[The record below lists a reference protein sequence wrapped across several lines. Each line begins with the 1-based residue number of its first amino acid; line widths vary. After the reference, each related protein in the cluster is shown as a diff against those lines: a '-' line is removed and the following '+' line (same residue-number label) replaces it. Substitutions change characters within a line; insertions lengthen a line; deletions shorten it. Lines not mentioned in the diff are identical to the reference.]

1 MPATPLRRRRR
12 SLTGRP
18 LRRVD
23 CSRASA
29 YPEGCDLYSRSAIQA
44 SSIHLDRPYT
54 TPGRVHP
61 GPKIWCIR
69 PPGLANSRGPRRL
82 GPSARAAPEA
92 RCHGESPRRDG
103 TERNTFDPEHWYQ
116 LGSSTTL
123 LQKTWKNLRIAQGAC
138 DGEGGG
144 GGEGGPEHD
153 DGERAEEKEDA
164 QWATAVQEAVPRSAM
179 LPARRLAAVAVAALV
194 QAKCGEAE
202 EEAEHEE
209 EDEGERR
216 RRREEEDAQEATAVQ
231 EAVPGSARLPARR
244 LAAAAV
250 AIEEEL
256 EKELATDALA
266 QACVDRRRRDR
277 EEEEHE
283 CKEEGGGETMG
294 HCFLAG
300 AA

>member
-44 SSIHLDRPYT
+44 IHLDRPYT
-54 TPGRVHP
+54 TPDRAHP

-138 DGEGGG
+138 DGEGGEEE
-144 GGEGGPEHD
+144 GGEGS
-153 DGERAEEKEDA
+153 R
-164 QWATAVQEAVPRSAM
+164 
-179 LPARRLAAVAVAALV
+179 
-194 QAKCGEAE
+194 
-202 EEAEHEE
+202 
-209 EDEGERR
+209 
-216 RRREEEDAQEATAVQ
+216 EEDA
-231 EAVPGSARLPARR
+231 GGGAR
-244 LAAAAV
+244 AAAGAK
-250 AIEEEL
+250 AQGTGSRRTIAL
-256 EKELATDALA
+256 CPSSSGMLLTRSSCGFASRGTCSWRWCTASPSRSQAPPAKGTSPSTSSLGPPIPSPWPRANPRATS
-266 QACVDRRRRDR
+266 RPSPP
-277 EEEEHE
+277 
-283 CKEEGGGETMG
+283 TT
-294 HCFLAG
+294 
-300 AA
+300 

>member
-144 GGEGGPEHD
+144 GGEGG
-153 DGERAEEKEDA
+153 
-164 QWATAVQEAVPRSAM
+164 
-179 LPARRLAAVAVAALV
+179 RRE
-194 QAKCGEAE
+194 GRRREGG
-202 EEAEHEE
+202 
-209 EDEGERR
+209 GERR
-216 RRREEEDAQEATAVQ
+216 RTLKRPRRCKRRSRGA
-231 EAVPGSARLPARR
+231 PGCPHVASRPRPSRSRR
-244 LAAAAV
+244 NW
-250 AIEEEL
+250 
-256 EKELATDALA
+256 K
-266 QACVDRRRRDR
+266 RS
-277 EEEEHE
+277 
-283 CKEEGGGETMG
+283 
-294 HCFLAG
+294 
-300 AA
+300 

>member
-144 GGEGGPEHD
+144 GGEGGRRE
-153 DGERAEEKEDA
+153 GRAEEKEDA

-209 EDEGERR
+209 EEEERGGGRSRGHGGARGGPGERQ
-216 RRREEEDAQEATAVQ
+216 A
-231 EAVPGSARLPARR
+231 ARTSPRGR
-244 LAAAAV
+244 G
-250 AIEEEL
+250 
-256 EKELATDALA
+256 
-266 QACVDRRRRDR
+266 RRDR
-277 EEEEHE
+277 GGTGKGASDR
-283 CKEEGGGETMG
+283 CAGPGMRGQAEEG
-294 HCFLAG
+294 
-300 AA
+300 

>member
-144 GGEGGPEHD
+144 GGEGG
-153 DGERAEEKEDA
+153 
-164 QWATAVQEAVPRSAM
+164 
-179 LPARRLAAVAVAALV
+179 
-194 QAKCGEAE
+194 
-202 EEAEHEE
+202 
-209 EDEGERR
+209 
-216 RRREEEDAQEATAVQ
+216 RREGEEDAQEATAVQ